1 MAVRPVLPRQVSGCA
16 RVWLWKGCEQMG
28 VFSRLRRRSLTRVER
43 LNRAM
48 SGGGEVRFVEES
60 PPVDAP
66 LPEEWRAL
74 PALSPA
80 ERVGVMAD
88 RMDHYVGDVLPETVA
103 FIRRCGRDAEL
114 ALWGERYIVVYT
126 LVNSTGTTLDY
137 YGGNPFQPTWP
148 GEGEPRRIGPSH
160 QWASYDFNVHAVWD
174 RVPAKLRSFYENVHD
189 GLSWCNW
196 MPDSFY
202 ELRAVNEFSSGVF
215 PDFDMLDND
224 ALCERAKGCYVFFE
238 HTSGSLLTLDVV
250 GESPGRAD
258 YWSSGGA
265 FEFGIDLW
273 QALDEF
279 YTGPMD
285 PEYYAAL
292 EDAR

>member
-1 MAVRPVLPRQVSGCA
+1 MAL
-16 RVWLWKGCEQMG
+16 
-28 VFSRLRRRSLTRVER
+28 FSRLRRRSLTRVER

-103 FIRRCGRDAEL
+103 LIRRCGRDAEL

-126 LVNSTGTTLDY
+126 LVNSTGY
-137 YGGNPFQPTWP
+137 RFYEYGGNPFQPTWP
-148 GEGEPRRIGPSH
+148 GEGGPVGIGPSYDV
-160 QWASYDFNVHAVWD
+160 SVYDFNVHAVWD

-189 GLSWCNW
+189 GLSWCSW

-202 ELRAVNEFSSGVF
+202 ELRAVNEFSSGNVF
-215 PDFDMLDND
+215 LSFDMSDD
-224 ALCERAKGCYVFFE
+224 EAMCERAKGCYVFFE
-238 HTSGSLLTLDVV
+238 HTSGSLLTVDLV
-250 GESPGRAD
+250 GESPGRVD

-265 FEFGIDLW
+265 FEFDIDLW
-273 QALDEF
+273 QALNEF
-279 YTGPMD
+279 YTGPAD

-292 EDAR
+292 EDAQ

>member
-1 MAVRPVLPRQVSGCA
+1 MAL
-16 RVWLWKGCEQMG
+16 
-28 VFSRLRRRSLTRVER
+28 FSRLRRRSLTRVER

-88 RMDHYVGDVLPETVA
+88 RMDRFVGDVLPETVA
-103 FIRRCGRDAEL
+103 FFRRCGRDAEL

-174 RVPAKLRSFYENVHD
+174 RVPAKLRSFYEDVHD

-196 MPDSFY
+196 GPDDIF

>member
-1 MAVRPVLPRQVSGCA
+1 MVL
-16 RVWLWKGCEQMG
+16 
-28 VFSRLRRRSLTRVER
+28 FSRLKGRPLTRLEQF
-43 LNRAM
+43 NRSM
-48 SGGGEVRFVEES
+48 SEDGRVRFVEET
-60 PPVDAP
+60 PPTGAP

-88 RMDHYVGDVLPETVA
+88 RMDRFVGDVLPETVA
-103 FIRRCGRDAEL
+103 LIRRCGRDAEL

-126 LVNSTGTTLDY
+126 LVNSTGY
-137 YGGNPFQPTWP
+137 RFYEYGGNPYQPTWP
-148 GEGEPRRIGPSH
+148 GQGGPVGIGPSYDV
-160 QWASYDFNVHAVWD
+160 SVYDFNVHAVWD

-189 GLSWCNW
+189 GLSWCSW
-196 MPDSFY
+196 GPDSFY
-202 ELRAVNEFSSGVF
+202 ELRAVNEFRSGEF
-215 PDFDMLDND
+215 PDFDMSDND
-224 ALCERAKGCYVFFE
+224 ALCDRAQGCYPFFCGS
-238 HTSGSLLTLDVV
+238 SGSLLTVDLV
-250 GESPGRAD
+250 GKCPGRVD

-265 FEFGIDLW
+265 FEFDIDLW

>member
-1 MAVRPVLPRQVSGCA
+1 MAL
-16 RVWLWKGCEQMG
+16 
-28 VFSRLRRRSLTRVER
+28 FSRLRRRSLTRVER

-88 RMDHYVGDVLPETVA
+88 RMDRFVGDVLPETVA
-103 FIRRCGRDAEL
+103 FFRRCGRDAEL
-114 ALWGERYIVVYT
+114 ALWGDRYIVVYT

-174 RVPAKLRSFYENVHD
+174 RVPPKLRSFYENVHD
-189 GLSWCNW
+189 GFLHDTGGSLLLH
-196 MPDSFY
+196 
-202 ELRAVNEFSSGVF
+202 ELVDVNEFRSGDF
-215 PDFDMLDND
+215 PNFDMLNND
-224 ALCERAKGCYVFFE
+224 ALCDRAKGCYVFYH
-238 HTSGSLLTLDVV
+238 HTSGSLLTVDLV
-250 GESPGRAD
+250 GKCPGRVD
-258 YWSSGGA
+258 YWSTGGD
-265 FEFGIDLW
+265 FKFDIDLW
-273 QALDEF
+273 PVLDDQL
-279 YTGPMD
+279 GDDLD
-285 PEYYAAL
+285 PIDYPL
-292 EDAR
+292 IHHARQPPTTSEVDEVDDEEGR

>member
-1 MAVRPVLPRQVSGCA
+1 MGLFSHLKRRP
-16 RVWLWKGCEQMG
+16 
-28 VFSRLRRRSLTRVER
+28 LTRVER
-43 LNRAM
+43 FNRSM
-48 SGGGEVRFVEES
+48 SEDGRVRLVEES
-60 PPVDAP
+60 PPAGAP

-88 RMDHYVGDVLPETVA
+88 RMDRFVGDVLPETVA
-103 FIRRCGRDAEL
+103 FFRRCGRDAEL

-137 YGGNPFQPTWP
+137 YGGNPYQPTWP
-148 GEGEPRRIGPSH
+148 DEEDPRRIAPSYGI
-160 QWASYDFNVHAVWD
+160 AVYDFNVRAVWD
-174 RVPAKLRSFYENVHD
+174 RVPAKLRSFYEDVHD
-189 GLSWCNW
+189 GLCWCNW
-196 MPDSFY
+196 APDSFY
-202 ELRAVNEFSSGVF
+202 ELRAVNEFRSG
-215 PDFDMLDND
+215 DFSEFGMRNND
-224 ALCERAKGCYVFFE
+224 ALCDRAQGCYPFFCGS
-238 HTSGSLLTLDVV
+238 SGSLLTVDLV
-250 GESPGRAD
+250 GERPGRVD

-265 FEFGIDLW
+265 FEFDIDLW

-292 EDAR
+292 ENAQ

>member
-1 MAVRPVLPRQVSGCA
+1 M
-16 RVWLWKGCEQMG
+16 
-28 VFSRLRRRSLTRVER
+28 TRVER

-103 FIRRCGRDAEL
+103 FFRRCGRDAEL

-148 GEGEPRRIGPSH
+148 GQGEPRRIGPSH

-174 RVPAKLRSFYENVHD
+174 RVPAKLRSFYEDVHD
-189 GLSWCNW
+189 GLCWCNW
-196 MPDSFY
+196 GPDRFY
-202 ELRAVNEFSSGVF
+202 ELRAVNEFSSGKDF
-215 PDFDMLDND
+215 PGFDMSDD
-224 ALCERAKGCYVFFE
+224 EAMCERAKGCYVFFE

-265 FEFGIDLW
+265 FEFGIDFW

>member
-1 MAVRPVLPRQVSGCA
+1 M
-16 RVWLWKGCEQMG
+16 
-28 VFSRLRRRSLTRVER
+28 
-43 LNRAM
+43 
-48 SGGGEVRFVEES
+48 
-60 PPVDAP
+60 DAP

-88 RMDHYVGDVLPETVA
+88 RMDRFVGDVLPETVA
-103 FIRRCGRDAEL
+103 FFRRCGRDAEL

-126 LVNSTGTTLDY
+126 LVNSTGTTLNY

-148 GEGEPRRIGPSH
+148 GEGGPVGIGPSYDV
-160 QWASYDFNVHAVWD
+160 SVYDFNVHAVWD

-202 ELRAVNEFSSGVF
+202 ELRAVNEFSSGNVF
-215 PDFDMLDND
+215 PSFDMSDD
-224 ALCERAKGCYVFFE
+224 EAMCERAKGCYAFFE

-250 GESPGRAD
+250 GESPGRVD
-258 YWSSGGA
+258 YWSTGGL
-265 FEFGIDLW
+265 FEFDIDLW
-273 QALDEF
+273 QALDEL
-279 YTGPMD
+279 YTGPAD
-285 PEYYAAL
+285 PRAL
-292 EDAR
+292 RRPGG